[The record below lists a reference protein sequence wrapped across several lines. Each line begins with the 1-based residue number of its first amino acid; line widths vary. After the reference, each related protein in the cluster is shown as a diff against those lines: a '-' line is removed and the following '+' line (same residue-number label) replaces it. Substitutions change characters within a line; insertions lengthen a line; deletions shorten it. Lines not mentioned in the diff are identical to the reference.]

1 MRTTAEDHF
10 QDVRLLSFDAE
21 KLSWNPGDVVTIRP
35 QNSDAQVEE
44 LFELFAEHKF
54 PFNEETVVRIEEI
67 DAGKLV
73 FAFIY

>member
-21 KLSWNPGDVVTIRP
+21 KLSWNPGDVVAIRP

-44 LFELFAEHKF
+44 LFNLFSENRF
-54 PFNEETVVRIEEI
+54 PFNEKTVIRIEEI
-67 DAGKLV
+67 DAGKFV
-73 FAFIY
+73 YAFVY